1 MFSKKE
7 NKEIRVLFYTS
18 FGRYMSNQ
26 RSSNGEKIKW
36 LNYPTK
42 IKDIHFKLHCDKKYA
57 SIFIDIRHKDEDIRK
72 LFFDQFKEL
81 KKPFIQYVGAS
92 WNWEK
97 EYKNEI
103 GFNYS
108 RIIRKIN
115 DISIYDQNSWSKIF
129 EFYKSNLLRLEK
141 FWMNF
146 NEVFKQLES

>member
-1 MFSKKE
+1 MDDK
-7 NKEIRVLFYTS
+7 I
-18 FGRYMSNQ
+18 SN
-26 RSSNGEKIKW
+26 
-36 LNYPTK
+36 
-42 IKDIHFKLHCDKKYA
+42 
-57 SIFIDIRHKDEDIRK
+57 
-72 LFFDQFKEL
+72 FDQFKEL
-81 KKPFIQYVGAS
+81 KKPFIEYVGAS

-115 DISIYDQNSWSKIF
+115 DVSIYDQNSWSKIF
-129 EFYKSNLLRLEK
+129 EFYKSNLLKLEE

>member
-7 NKEIRVLFYTS
+7 NKEIKVLFYTS

-36 LNYPTK
+36 LNYHNK

-57 SIFIDIRHKDEDIRK
+57 SIFIDIQHKDEDIRK

-92 WNWEK
+92 WSWEK

-115 DISIYDQNSWSKIF
+115 DFSIYARILGQKYLNF
-129 EFYKSNLLRLEK
+129 TNLTY
-141 FWMNF
+141 
-146 NEVFKQLES
+146 